1 MWKKLI
7 DKVSRVLF
15 KKVKEEPFNTAVM
28 AEVKTMSRSKVPTS
42 PYMPIKNTT
51 FITSGYA
58 VDETEERELVMAPI
72 LPLDMLNAHIEVIHD
87 ELTYKDA
94 NCLNLMDEE
103 YLKNL
108 REELNQ
114 LENKILKFK
123 ENARLQVKAKLY
135 VNGSILTKDLSEN
148 DLVNL
153 MNYEKVVDEA
163 KIKEEDIIKYFPD
176 TLKHLLVEKYGKE
189 EENRE
194 DCYSG
199 NDAGECCCAGN

>member
-1 MWKKLI
+1 MWKQLI
-7 DKVSRVLF
+7 DKVSRGLF
-15 KKVKEEPFNTAVM
+15 KKEKEPFNTAVK
-28 AEVKTMSRSKVPTS
+28 AEVKTMSSLKVPTN

-51 FITSGYA
+51 VITSGY
-58 VDETEERELVMAPI
+58 VLSGGIEEKDLIMAPI
-72 LPLDMLNAHIEVIHD
+72 LPLNMLNAHIEVIHD
-87 ELTYKDA
+87 ELTHNDA

-103 YLKNL
+103 YLNNL

-114 LENKILKFK
+114 LESKILKFK

-135 VNGSILTKDLSEN
+135 VNGCILTKDLSED

-176 TLKHLLVEKYGKE
+176 TLKYLLVEKYGKE

-199 NDAGECCCAGN
+199 DDTGECCCAGN

>member
-15 KKVKEEPFNTAVM
+15 KKVKEEPFNTVVM

-58 VDETEERELVMAPI
+58 LDETEEREMVMAPI
-72 LPLDMLNAHIEVIHD
+72 LPLDMLNAHIEVIHN
-87 ELTYKDA
+87 ELTYNDA

-108 REELNQ
+108 REELSQ
-114 LENKILKFK
+114 LESKILKFK

-135 VNGSILTKDLSEN
+135 INGSILTKDLSEN

-153 MNYEKVVDEA
+153 MNYEKAVDEA

-194 DCYSG
+194 DCYSSD
-199 NDAGECCCAGN
+199 DAGVCCCAGN

>member
-1 MWKKLI
+1 MWKKLT
-7 DKVSRVLF
+7 DKISRGLF

-28 AEVKTMSRSKVPTS
+28 AEVKSMPRSKVITS
-42 PYMPIKNTT
+42 PYLLTKNTT
-51 FITSGYA
+51 VITSGYA
-58 VDETEERELVMAPI
+58 VREKEERDLPIAAPI
-72 LPLDMLNAHIEVIHD
+72 LPLNMLNAHIEVIHD
-87 ELTYKDA
+87 ELTYNDA

-103 YLKNL
+103 YLNNL

-114 LENKILKFK
+114 LESKILKFK

-135 VNGSILTKDLSEN
+135 VNGSILTKDLSED

-176 TLKHLLVEKYGKE
+176 TLKYLLVEKYGKE

-199 NDAGECCCAGN
+199 DVAGECCCA